1 MSGAESG
8 KRGRKKWACA
18 YGVNWAAFRPADLH
32 LLSSPAPPY
41 SGVVRIAKPI
51 LLVSTPLGIVTGL
64 IEAYR
69 MVGGLVIVM
78 FAMMGLLGVAF
89 AGVVA
94 TIRKEKKWMQ
104 SSS

>member
-1 MSGAESG
+1 M
-8 KRGRKKWACA
+8 
-18 YGVNWAAFRPADLH
+18 
-32 LLSSPAPPY
+32 
-41 SGVVRIAKPI
+41 RIAKPI

-78 FAMMGLLGVAF
+78 FAMMSLLGVAF
-89 AGVVA
+89 ASVVA
-94 TIRKEKKWMQ
+94 TIRKEKKWTQ